1 MCGDTLSS
9 DPIKRVTYNIAV
21 AIFAY
26 IAPLITI
33 FFSYFRILYVLQK
46 RCDRRG
52 FRLAKAHGR
61 SVQSCDKHP
70 SSELL
75 NANGA
80 KGSHQERRRSGQ
92 APVGGE
98 INTHNMKTV
107 TRAKLKT
114 LKLTALIGKNNLIG
128 KRDDDTVVIVDTL
141 VVCFILCWT
150 PYYCIVFFLL
160 ITDPST
166 SPEERSSPH
175 WNVTLTTPLDTNISH
190 EPSRDERSLLILLML
205 AVSNSLLDPMIYG
218 RYRHVCPSLTTLLSR
233 SIRLLLDET
242 YEIKLLESHA
252 SPNGKSHIPTCHGS
266 GGCCFACWHLVW

>member
-26 IAPLITI
+26 IGPLLTI

-52 FRLAKAHGR
+52 IRFAKAHGL
-61 SVQSCDKHP
+61 SVRSCDKHP
-70 SSELL
+70 SSEPL

-80 KGSHQERRRSGQ
+80 KSSHEERGRCGQ

-107 TRAKLKT
+107 TRAKMKT
-114 LKLTALIGKNNLIG
+114 LKLTALIGKNLIG
-128 KRDDDTVVIVDTL
+128 SRDDDTAVTVDTL
-141 VVCFILCWT
+141 VICFILCWT

-160 ITDPST
+160 ITDPAT
-166 SPEERSSPH
+166 SPDERSSPH
-175 WNVTLTTPLDTNISH
+175 SNVTLTTPLDTNISH

-205 AVSNSLLDPMIYG
+205 AVSNSVLDPMIYG
-218 RYRHVCPSLTTLLSR
+218 NYRYVCHSLATLL
-233 SIRLLLDET
+233 
-242 YEIKLLESHA
+242 
-252 SPNGKSHIPTCHGS
+252 P
-266 GGCCFACWHLVW
+266 

>member
-52 FRLAKAHGR
+52 FRFAKAHGR

-70 SSELL
+70 SSEPL

-80 KGSHQERRRSGQ
+80 KSSRSGQ
-92 APVGGE
+92 APVDGE

-107 TRAKLKT
+107 TRAKLQT
-114 LKLTALIGKNNLIG
+114 LKLTALIGKDLIG
-128 KRDDDTVVIVDTL
+128 RRDDK
-141 VVCFILCWT
+141 
-150 PYYCIVFFLL
+150 Y
-160 ITDPST
+160 
-166 SPEERSSPH
+166 R
-175 WNVTLTTPLDTNISH
+175 
-190 EPSRDERSLLILLML
+190 LIL
-205 AVSNSLLDPMIYG
+205 
-218 RYRHVCPSLTTLLSR
+218 
-233 SIRLLLDET
+233 
-242 YEIKLLESHA
+242 
-252 SPNGKSHIPTCHGS
+252 
-266 GGCCFACWHLVW
+266 